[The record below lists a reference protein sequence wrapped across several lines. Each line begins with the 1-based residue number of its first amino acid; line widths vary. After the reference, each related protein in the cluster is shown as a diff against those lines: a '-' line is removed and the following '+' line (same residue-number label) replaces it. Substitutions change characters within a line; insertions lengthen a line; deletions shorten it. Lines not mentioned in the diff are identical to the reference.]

1 MTSKVLQIDLHD
13 AGRDGIYHVVP
24 DDPSTLADD
33 AARAGLRLSR
43 IDLRDCV
50 SQQLAVQRLAQAFEF
65 TVSDGDWPAVTAK
78 LRDLGWLSAPGYVLV
93 LDHADVLRA
102 QAPDVYTALRD
113 HLASVAR
120 NWHARGVPF
129 FVFMVF
135 PDSETLDAAIDA

>member
-13 AGRDGIYHVVP
+13 AGRDGIYRVVP
-24 DDPSTLADD
+24 DDPMTLVDD

-43 IDLRDCV
+43 IDLRDCT
-50 SQQLAVQRLAQAFEF
+50 SHQRAVQSLAQAFEF
-65 TVSDGDWPAVTAK
+65 PGPSDDWPMVTAS
-78 LRDLGWLSAPGYVLV
+78 LRDLGWLSAPGHVLV

-102 QAPDVYTALRD
+102 QAPEVYAAYRD

-120 NWHARGVPF
+120 DWHARGVPF

-135 PDSETLDAAIDA
+135 PDNETRDAAIDA